1 MLVSS
6 GSMQHWSYFYSI
18 SMKNFLLLLIPLFL
32 ILQIPV
38 FAQNAELAK
47 LLALPNDTL
56 KVQELAGFAKKM
68 VHQDKA
74 ASKQASSAL
83 LQVSQKINYVKGMAI
98 GYSYLAFIDLESG
111 KHAVAADLYNKAI
124 TYYRQAHDER
134 GVAKCLGNM
143 ADIYESTGQGD
154 RAVDARLAAVA
165 ILEKLLPTSKAP
177 EDVMHSLAIQYNNFA
192 TTYADLF
199 LNNEKAYTY
208 LKKAEAICRQAQD
221 TSQLI
226 DVLGNL
232 TSLLTEEGRV
242 KEALTTGKEVF
253 RLSKATQDNFHL
265 ATGYYSYGFVLNAMG
280 QVDSA
285 VTVLRQGLQYANQA
299 KSDYRIFKATHL
311 LALALKKQGKYPEV
325 ISILEQAYNGVA
337 EDGALKYKSEIAAE
351 LGHAYFKIGN
361 YKAAYQQLEQRFL
374 LNDSVIQLANNQLIA
389 EKETKYQTAQKEKQ
403 LAQKELL
410 LQKSRQQVIYAII
423 FSIFALLVTAFI
435 WVQYRNKRRLHKT
448 QLQTLQQEK
457 EIQLLQALMQG
468 EEKERSRIAKDLHDG
483 VAGML
488 AAVKMHL
495 SVSKF
500 EKQPE
505 GYTKALELLN
515 EATTEVRKT
524 SHNLMPEVLLQYG
537 LDAALNRYCTNI
549 NSAALQ
555 VNYYFIGEEQRFISS
570 FELSVYRIVQ
580 ELLNNIFKHSRATE
594 ATVQLSVREGVLS
607 LSIEDN
613 GVGFAKQPGQSGGMG
628 LESLKRR
635 IRTLNG
641 NMELS
646 TEDGGGVSAYLEFST
661 AGLQLKSP
669 EPKTQFV

>member
-1 MLVSS
+1 MFY
-6 GSMQHWSYFYSI
+6 GTSMN
-18 SMKNFLLLLIPLFL
+18 KNLPFLLFFFL
-32 ILQIPV
+32 IFKIPV
-38 FAQNAELAK
+38 SAQDAELTK
-47 LLALPNDTL
+47 LFSLPDDTL
-56 KVQELAGFAKKM
+56 KVQELAGYAKKM
-68 VHQDKA
+68 VHQDKNL
-74 ASKQASSAL
+74 SRQASSAV
-83 LQVSQKINYVKGMAI
+83 LQTSQKINYVKGMAI

-111 KHAVAADLYNKAI
+111 KHAAAANLYKKAI
-124 TYYRQAHDER
+124 IYYRQARDER

-154 RAVDARLAAVA
+154 RAIDARLAAVA
-165 ILEKLLPTSKAP
+165 ILEKLLPTSKTP
-177 EDVMHSLAIQYNNFA
+177 KDVMHSLAIQYNNFA

-199 LNNEKAYTY
+199 LNKEKALQY

-232 TSLLTEEGRV
+232 TSLQTEQG
-242 KEALTTGKEVF
+242 KLQEALTTGKEVF
-253 RLSKATQDNFHL
+253 HLSQSTQDNFHL
-265 ATGYYSYGFVLNAMG
+265 ATGYYSYGFILNALG

-285 VTVLRQGLQYANQA
+285 VVVLRQGVKYANQA
-299 KSDYRIFKATHL
+299 KSNYRIFKAIHL
-311 LALALKKQGKYPEV
+311 LALALRKQGKYPEV
-325 ISILEQAYNGVA
+325 ITILEQASHGVA
-337 EDGALKYKSEIAAE
+337 EDGALKYKSEIAGE
-351 LGHAYFKIGN
+351 LANAYFKTGN
-361 YKAAYQQLEQRFL
+361 YQAAYQQIKQRMQ
-374 LNDSVIQLANNQLIA
+374 LNDSVIQLANNQIIA
-389 EKETKYQTAQKEKQ
+389 EKEIKYQTAQKEKE

-410 LQKSRQQVIYAII
+410 LQKSRQQVIYAIV
-423 FSIFALLVTAFI
+423 FSVFALLFTAFI
-435 WVQYRNKRRLHKT
+435 LVQYRNKRRLHQT
-448 QLQTLQQEK
+448 QLQSLQQEK

-495 SVSKF
+495 SVSKTDKPS
-500 EKQPE
+500 ES
-505 GYTKALELLN
+505 YSKALELLN
-515 EATTEVRKT
+515 DATTEVRKT
-524 SHNLMPEVLLQYG
+524 SHNLMPEVLLQHG
-537 LDAALNRYCTNI
+537 LDAALHRYCTNI

-555 VNYYFIGEEQRFISS
+555 VNYYFIGKDQRFFAS

-613 GVGFAKQPGQSGGMG
+613 GIGFSKQPGQSGGMG

-646 TEDGGGVSAYLEFST
+646 TEDGGGVNAHLEFST
-661 AGLQLKSP
+661 EGLERKSM
-669 EPKTQFV
+669 ETEVQFV